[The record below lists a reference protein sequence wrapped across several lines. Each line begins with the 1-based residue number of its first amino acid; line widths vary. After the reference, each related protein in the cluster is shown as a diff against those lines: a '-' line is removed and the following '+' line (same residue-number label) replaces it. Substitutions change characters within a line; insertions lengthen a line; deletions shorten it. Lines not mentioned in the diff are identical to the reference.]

1 MRALVVTLKF
11 NEIKPETED
20 RLEGIARALAS
31 ADGLLSTYWLRTA
44 DRVMLI
50 QSFDSHRAINA
61 YLDGDVFEAL
71 GRIPGSRDVFVTH
84 YEVLTKLNGLSVLGD
99 FKEAHERERD
109 LVPA

>member
-11 NEIKPETED
+11 DEIKPATEATI
-20 RLEGIARALAS
+20 EKIASALA
-31 ADGLLSTYWLRTA
+31 AVDGLLSTYWLRTA

-50 QSFDSHRAINA
+50 QSLESHRAVNA
-61 YLDGDVFEAL
+61 YLESDIFAAL

-84 YEVLTKLNGLSVLGD
+84 SEVSTKLNGLSVLGSLVGTR
-99 FKEAHERERD
+99 ELERE